1 MLFSSHLHDGIRS
14 GQVTVA
20 FRRWTCPTVSEGG
33 TLRSP
38 VGVLHID
45 ELAAIEP
52 DAITD
57 DEARVVGHD
66 SAAAVLAS
74 LRPGPDRQLYRV
86 RFHLLGD
93 DPRIASGPQR
103 PPPRRP
109 CSHRCPARP
118 LGPAP
123 APTGRGRAALD
134 VIVEHEGERSLD
146 LAARLDC
153 DQRRLKRRIR
163 QLKELGLT
171 ESLDTGY
178 RLAPRG
184 VAYRGRSAWAVTV
197 EVGSDER
204 LGEPDE
210 PGGCS

>member
-20 FRRWTCPTVSEGG
+20 FRRWTRPTVSEGG

-57 DEARVVGHD
+57 DEARAAGHD

-74 LRPGPDRQLYRV
+74 LRPGPDRQLYRG

-93 DPRIASGPQR
+93 DPRIA
-103 PPPRRP
+103 
-109 CSHRCPARP
+109 
-118 LGPAP
+118 L
-123 APTGRGRAALD
+123 RGRSDLRPDDRARIDAQLDRWDRASSDGPWTRRVLD
-134 VIVEHEGERSLD
+134 VIAEHEGERSLD

-184 VAYRGRSAWAVTV
+184 VAYRGRSA
-197 EVGSDER
+197 G
-204 LGEPDE
+204 P
-210 PGGCS
+210 